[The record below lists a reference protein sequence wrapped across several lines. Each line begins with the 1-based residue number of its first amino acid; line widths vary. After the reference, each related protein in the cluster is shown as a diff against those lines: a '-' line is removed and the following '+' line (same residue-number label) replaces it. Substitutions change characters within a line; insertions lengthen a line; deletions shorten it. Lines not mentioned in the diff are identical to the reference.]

1 MEKRLQIDFS
11 EKAYKELEA
20 LQKLLDATSKS
31 EVIRDALGLLRWL
44 ADEVVGKGHHILV
57 EKPEEGAGVNREV
70 VFHFLERSRSSEED
84 KKATRER
91 AALSN

>member
-20 LQKLLDATSKS
+20 PQEPLDATSKS

-44 ADEVVGKGHHILV
+44 AQEVVEKSHSILV
-57 EKPEEGAGVNREV
+57 EKPEEGTTREV
-70 VFHFLERSRSSEED
+70 VFHFLERSKAERNAAVIRSQ
-84 KKATRER
+84 
-91 AALSN
+91 N